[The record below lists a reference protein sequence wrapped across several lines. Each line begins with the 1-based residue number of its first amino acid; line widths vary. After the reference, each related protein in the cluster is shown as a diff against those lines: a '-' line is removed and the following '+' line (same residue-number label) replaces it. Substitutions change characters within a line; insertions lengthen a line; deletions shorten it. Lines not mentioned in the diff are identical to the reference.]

1 MGQFDVHLNQGRTR
15 TSVPFVLVIQS
26 DRYEATT
33 HRVVVPLVLRS
44 ELRTPDRNLNPSFTI
59 DGQVVV
65 MDTLQ
70 LATLPVK
77 ALGPKV
83 GTLDQDHLSVIRA
96 MDALIAQGR

>member
-33 HRVVVPLVLRS
+33 HRVVIPLVLRS

-70 LATLPVK
+70 LATLPAK

-83 GTLDQDHLSVIRA
+83 GSLDQDHLTIIRA
-96 MDALIAQGR
+96 MDALIVQGR

>member
-1 MGQFDVHLNQGRTR
+1 MAQFDDHLNQGRTR

-26 DRYEATT
+26 DRFDATT

-44 ELRTPDRNLNPSFTI
+44 ELRTPDRDLNPSFTI

-70 LATLPVK
+70 LVALPAK

-83 GTLDQDHLSVIRA
+83 GSLDQDHLSIIRA
-96 MDALIAQGR
+96 MDTLIAQGR

>member
-15 TSVPFVLVIQS
+15 ASVPFVLVIQS
-26 DRYEATT
+26 DRLEATT
-33 HRVVVPLVLRS
+33 HRVLVPLVLRS
-44 ELRTPDRNLNPSFTI
+44 ELRTPDCDLNPSFTI

-70 LATLPVK
+70 LATLPAK

-83 GTLDQDHLSVIRA
+83 GSLDQDHLTIIRA
-96 MDALIAQGR
+96 MDALITQGK